1 MSGWPS
7 HNMGVTHTW
16 ISTMLES
23 CDDISL
29 YLEYCKCQIEEH
41 GDKTEKTENLEALLL
56 VLVHAQSTFVLQIL
70 KVL

>member
-1 MSGWPS
+1 MYD
-7 HNMGVTHTW
+7 THLD
-16 ISTMLES
+16 IDLDEAMEATMLES

-56 VLVHAQSTFVLQIL
+56 VLVHAQSTFGLQIL
-70 KVL
+70 RVL